1 VATSAAEPRDAPSSV
16 VAIRRGLLALAAGGT
31 IGVALELL
39 LLRHWTEARELIAWV
54 AVAVLGVAVSLA
66 IRRPTRRTILVARG
80 LGVVV
85 LVTSAIGVF
94 VHVWVNYEA
103 APLDARYTTSW
114 PTTSEPVRWL
124 LAATDTVGPSPSL
137 APLALAFVALVL
149 LLALVQHPA
158 LEADAPAG

>member
-1 VATSAAEPRDAPSSV
+1 MATSAAEATDARSSLV
-16 VAIRRGLLALAAGGT
+16 VIRRGLLALAAAGT

-39 LLRHWTEARELIAWV
+39 LLRHWTETRELIAWL
-54 AVAVLGVAVSLA
+54 AVAALGVAVALV
-66 IRRPTRRTILVARG
+66 ILRPTRRAILVARA

-94 VHVWVNYEA
+94 VHVWANYDA
-103 APLDARYTTSW
+103 APLDARYTASW
-114 PTTSEPVRWL
+114 PTTAEPVRWL

-149 LLALVQHPA
+149 LLALVHHQA
-158 LEADAPAG
+158 LEAPAPSR